1 MRKTHVTVKHAV
13 NYVIINLND
22 AYSEENTTH
31 TGVLTLVYTQ
41 NSCL

>member
-1 MRKTHVTVKHAV
+1 MQKTHVTVKHTV
-13 NYVIINLND
+13 DDVITDLND
-22 AYSEENTTH
+22 AYSEENPTH